1 MAPNWLGDI
10 VMGLPAVADIRHRF
24 PIATL
29 ALAVR
34 GALATVY
41 ESVPGVDCV
50 VPLAAKGNIIA
61 RSRMDAEALRSREF
75 ETAVL
80 FPNSF
85 YSAWVTARA
94 GIPDRWGYRA
104 DFRGP
109 LLTRAVRRPRGTIHR
124 ATYYQHLVRELG
136 SPSGPLRPHV
146 EVLER
151 DRTSAA
157 RLLGGE
163 GWVPPLTLV
172 GLAPGAAFG
181 FAKQWPPEH
190 FGMLARL
197 LADRGIWS
205 LLVGSPS
212 DRDAGLQVMSAFE
225 RSADARQGTGRLLNL
240 IGRTDIRQL
249 MGLMTYCGSL
259 VGNDSGATYLAA
271 AIGLPVVAIYGPT
284 DVRVASPLPG
294 RDFAGTHRALS
305 HPVFCSPCWLREC
318 PIDHRCMTR
327 IQPARVFHEVVQQL
341 FPQEAPPSRESDDR
355 SVVAASPPLKA

>member
-1 MAPNWLGDI
+1 
-10 VMGLPAVADIRHRF
+10 MGLPAVADIRRQF
-24 PIATL
+24 PAATL
-29 ALAVR
+29 TLAAR

-41 ESVPGVDCV
+41 EFVPGVDSIV
-50 VPLAAKGNIIA
+50 RLAAGGNVIK
-61 RSRMDAEALRSREF
+61 RSRIDADVLRSREF
-75 ETAVL
+75 ETAIL

-94 GIPDRWGYRA
+94 GIPERWGYSA
-104 DFRGP
+104 DFRGS

-124 ATYYQHLVRELG
+124 ANYYQHLVRELG
-136 SPSGPLRPHV
+136 WPCGPLKPHV
-146 EVLER
+146 EVPER
-151 DRTSAA
+151 YRTSAA
-157 RLLGGE
+157 KLLSGE

-205 LLVGSPS
+205 LLVGAAG
-212 DRDAGLQVMSAFE
+212 DRESGLQVMSVFE
-225 RSADARQGTGRLLNL
+225 RSDAQKGTGRLLNL
-240 IGRTDIRQL
+240 IGRTDLHQL

-294 RDFAGTHRALS
+294 RDFAGTHQALS

-318 PIDHRCMTR
+318 PIDHRCMKR
-327 IQPARVFHEVVQQL
+327 IEPARVL
-341 FPQEAPPSRESDDR
+341 EAVLERLAPGTGLRG
-355 SVVAASPPLKA
+355 VGAVAQG